1 MNFAVYFM
9 IFSWYVRFLPC
20 FTLIYRVLQRSPPSL
35 VSNAAE
41 QELPIERT
49 FEFDGPSGHQMDPHV
64 LPCHLFWEIQ
74 ESEKKK
80 VELDLP
86 RSEDRAHG
94 VTLRPSRAMGPILG
108 LKPPFASFFTPPTC
122 LDLKPII
129 QSLDTGK
136 SQKRDC
142 ETETNLQRL
151 EGGCW
156 SSRPRLVD
164 LLELER
170 KRTRG
175 WEIWRVQ
182 ATPEIGENSCYGRRG
197 GQGVIET
204 MLDIC
209 ELGAANAADLDCARD
224 E

>member
-1 MNFAVYFM
+1 
-9 IFSWYVRFLPC
+9 
-20 FTLIYRVLQRSPPSL
+20 
-35 VSNAAE
+35 
-41 QELPIERT
+41 
-49 FEFDGPSGHQMDPHV
+49 MDPHV
-64 LPCHLFWEIQ
+64 LTCHLFWEIQ

-108 LKPPFASFFTPPTC
+108 LEPPFASFFTPPTC

-151 EGGCW
+151 EGGC
-156 SSRPRLVD
+156 
-164 LLELER
+164 
-170 KRTRG
+170 
-175 WEIWRVQ
+175 
-182 ATPEIGENSCYGRRG
+182 
-197 GQGVIET
+197 
-204 MLDIC
+204 
-209 ELGAANAADLDCARD
+209 
-224 E
+224 